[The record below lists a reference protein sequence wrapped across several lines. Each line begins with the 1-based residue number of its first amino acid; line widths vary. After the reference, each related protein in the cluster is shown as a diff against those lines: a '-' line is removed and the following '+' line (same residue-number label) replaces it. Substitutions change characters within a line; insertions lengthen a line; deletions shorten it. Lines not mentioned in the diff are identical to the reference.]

1 MAEIAYWEAIRR
13 AHDEELQNDP
23 MVIAMGED
31 IGIAGGTY
39 KATLGLFDKYGP
51 ERIIDTPISENSY
64 TGIGIGASMAGMRPI
79 IEIMSINFALL
90 ALDTLINAA
99 AKIRYMSGGRAQCP
113 IVMRT
118 PGGTAHQ
125 LAAQHSA
132 RLARLFMSTSGLR
145 VVTPRGPLDAYGM
158 LKSAVRCN
166 DPVII
171 IEHESM
177 YNLKEE
183 VPDGEIFRPLEGA
196 EIVREGEDITLIGY
210 NFSVH
215 LCLEAA
221 RRLEENDGISAE
233 VIDLRALKPIDR
245 ETIRRSVEKTHRIV
259 IAEEDEAPVG
269 VGSEI
274 MAGVME
280 DCFFALDSQPIR
292 IHASDTPVPYNAKME
307 KAAIPDAD
315 DVYEGA
321 LKALG
326 KT

>member
-1 MAEIAYWEAIRR
+1 MAEMAYWEAIRR
-13 AHDEELQNDP
+13 AHDEELANDP

-31 IGIAGGTY
+31 IGVAGGTY
-39 KATLGLFDKYGP
+39 KATSGLWQKYGDS
-51 ERIIDTPISENSY
+51 RIIDTPISENSY

-90 ALDTLINAA
+90 ALDTIINAA

-171 IEHESM
+171 IEHERM
-177 YNLKEE
+177 YNMRGE
-183 VPDGEIFRPLEGA
+183 VPDQEAFRPLEGA
-196 EIVREGEDITLIGY
+196 EVVRHGTDITLIGY
-210 NFSVH
+210 NYSVH
-215 LCLEAA
+215 LCLGAA
-221 RRLEENDGISAE
+221 EKLAKQGISAE

-245 ETIRRSVEKTHRIV
+245 ETIRRSVEKTHKV
-259 IAEEDEAPVG
+259 LVAEEDEAAVG

-274 MAGVME
+274 ISIVIE
-280 DCFFALDSQPIR
+280 DCFFALDAQPVR
-292 IHASDTPVPYNAKME
+292 VHAADVPVPYNHKLE
-307 KAAIPDAD
+307 KAAIPNVD
-315 DVYEGA
+315 DVYRGA
-321 LKALG
+321 LKVLG
-326 KT
+326 KI